1 LNVAE
6 VSVTGCRER
15 KWAMA
20 EEANQGSAG
29 EMMILGLIDH
39 ADRLGKSAQG
49 TQRALSE
56 QIQELA
62 QLQQWAVNAALEIQ
76 KQAGVAIKGLETER
90 GRIQGSQTNLE
101 RNAMQAI
108 HDAVEKQS
116 GKIGRQVES
125 ALATPL
131 HEIKQAAGQVM
142 QNVKEANRL
151 AMGFVFLLGM
161 VGGLLFGYL
170 AVMRTQSRM
179 DDRLDRIEQFLSTP
193 AQPVSAAPNP
203 PAPAHKGKAK

>member
-1 LNVAE
+1 MQA
-6 VSVTGCRER
+6 
-15 KWAMA
+15 
-20 EEANQGSAG
+20 
-29 EMMILGLIDH
+29 
-39 ADRLGKSAQG
+39 
-49 TQRALSE
+49 RASSDP
-56 QIQELA
+56 
-62 QLQQWAVNAALEIQ
+62 LEI
-76 KQAGVAIKGLETER
+76 ER

-116 GKIGRQVES
+116 GKIERQVEY

-170 AVMRTQSRM
+170 AVMRTQNTM
-179 DDRLDRIEQFLSTP
+179 DDRLDRIEQVLST
-193 AQPVSAAPNP
+193 